1 MVLVMAPATEVDLV
15 VVVDMEGTVSLYIKT
30 PQDTP
35 PHPPLAT
42 PLHTPPPPHHH
53 RHHHQ
58 GVTLLHTSHHRHQE
72 ATLLHSQTLV
82 TIRSEVCQP
91 RLHHLTRILAGE
103 SPTSL
108 SLSPTES
115 SIKLLCF
122 LI

>member
-1 MVLVMAPATEVDLV
+1 MVLVMAPAMEVDLV
-15 VVVDMEGTVSLYIKT
+15 VGVDMEGAVSLYIKT

-42 PLHTPPPPHHH
+42 PLHTPPP
-53 RHHHQ
+53 HHHQ

-103 SPTSL
+103 SPSSL
-108 SLSPTES
+108 SLSQTES